1 MRLYSDGMRY
11 ILLSTM
17 LVATACAGEAHQATP
32 AHVHEGQGTAG
43 PDTRQAV
50 RFPPQ
55 LRRATLAH
63 MREHLAI
70 LGEIQQ
76 AMGRGAYD
84 AAAELAEHQLG
95 LSSLAMHGAQEVGP
109 LMPPGMQQAGVA
121 MHRAASRFAVEAT
134 NAGATNDP
142 RPAIAALGVLTAQ
155 CVACHASYRL
165 VD

>member
-1 MRLYSDGMRY
+1 MRY
-11 ILLSTM
+11 IFLAPM
-17 LVATACAGEAHQATP
+17 LVAAACADHAHQATP
-32 AHVHEGQGTAG
+32 AHLHGAHDMSAT
-43 PDTRQAV
+43 DTRQAV
-50 RFPPQ
+50 RFPPE
-55 LRRATLAH
+55 LRRQTLAH